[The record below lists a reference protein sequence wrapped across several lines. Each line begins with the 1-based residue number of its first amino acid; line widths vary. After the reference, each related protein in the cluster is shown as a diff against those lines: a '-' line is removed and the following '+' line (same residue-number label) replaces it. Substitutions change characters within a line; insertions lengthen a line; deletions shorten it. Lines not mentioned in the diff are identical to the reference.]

1 MGGRERPIL
10 GHFSQFLA
18 LFCNSAALL
27 RILKISSGADA
38 TAGFCAQRSKI
49 LGRLWAGSSYSRS
62 HSLRCR
68 TGQLCSVWLPDH
80 RRRARHLAPWC
91 AKTAAISPQKKAS
104 PRQQRCPPP
113 RSHSPLGA
121 LSHKAGWPSINQSVN
136 DMTQAHWPI
145 SAIASRSA
153 WRYESA
159 PAWIPAQYLER
170 WYTSSSE
177 GRAV

>member
-1 MGGRERPIL
+1 MAVNVQFWGTSRSFRRCFVTAPHCSGSLKYRAAQMPQQASVLRDRRFL
-10 GHFSQFLA
+10 GACGLA
-18 LFCNSAALL
+18 APN
-27 RILKISSGADA
+27 
-38 TAGFCAQRSKI
+38 
-49 LGRLWAGSSYSRS
+49 SRS